1 MTNILL
7 VDDEPKLLQ
16 ILQSSLQKKGFQ
28 VHTAAN
34 GEAARKKLARQQI
47 EIVFLDIMLPDTTGL
62 LLLEEFTALYPDKI
76 FIMMTAYS
84 DVQNAVAAVKAGAF
98 DYLVKPAKLD
108 EILLVIEKALAWR
121 DIKQENRR
129 LKEQLRSVESGLSS
143 MGSSPGM
150 KRLFPLLQRIAGT
163 DATVLL
169 EGESGTGKSRVAF
182 LIHQLSDRSQEPFIS
197 INCAAIPDQLLESE
211 LFGYEKGAFTGA
223 TAAHPG
229 KFEAAARGTIFLD
242 EIGEINASLQA
253 KLLQITQQKSFM
265 RLGSNRLRQV
275 DVRIIAATNRTLK
288 KMVEAGDFREDLYYR
303 LNIVD
308 IEIPPLRERREDIP
322 FLIEEFLQRHRQEK
336 GRDFQISTEILNVLS
351 EYPWPGNIRE
361 LENAIERAVV
371 LCQGDRLS
379 LLDFP
384 RELREARDESVAG
397 EAIRFDAGKSLPEQ
411 LEEIEKRFLL
421 EALEETH
428 GQAAAAA
435 RKLGISRQSFLYK
448 MNKYCIN

>member
-1 MTNILL
+1 MKSILL
-7 VDDEPKLLQ
+7 VDDELKLLQ
-16 ILQSSLQKKGFQ
+16 ILQSSLEKKGYR

-34 GEAARKKLARQQI
+34 GDAARKKLAGQ
-47 EIVFLDIMLPDTTGL
+47 EIDIIFLDIMLPDTTGL
-62 LLLEEFTALYPDKI
+62 VLLEEFSALYPEKI

-98 DYLVKPAKLD
+98 DYLAKPAKLE
-108 EILLVIEKALAWR
+108 EILLAVEKAYEWR
-121 DIKQENRR
+121 EIKQENRL
-129 LKEQLRSVESGLSS
+129 LKEKLRSVESGLTS

-150 KRLFPLLQRIAGT
+150 KRLFPLLQRVAGT

-182 LIHQLSDRSQEPFIS
+182 WLHQLSDRCQSPFIS

-223 TAAHPG
+223 TSSHQG
-229 KFEAAARGTIFLD
+229 KFEAAAGGTIFLD
-242 EIGEINASLQA
+242 EIGEVNASLQA

-265 RLGSNRLRQV
+265 RLGSNLLRQV
-275 DVRIIAATNRTLK
+275 DVRIISATNRRLK
-288 KMVEAGDFREDLYYR
+288 QMVEAGTFREDLYYR

-322 FLIEEFLQRHRQEK
+322 FLIEEFLQRHREK
-336 GRDFQISTEILNVLS
+336 SGKDFQISKEIIEVLI

-361 LENAIERAVV
+361 LENAVERAVV
-371 LCQGDRLS
+371 LCRNDRLS

-384 RELREARDESVAG
+384 REIREPKEATPPG
-397 EAIRFDAGKSLPEQ
+397 EVIPFDLDRPLPEQ
-411 LEEIEKRFLL
+411 LEEIEKGFIRA
-421 EALEETH
+421 ALEETH

-435 RKLGISRQSFLYK
+435 RKLGISRQSLLYK
-448 MNKYCIN
+448 MNKYCLN